1 MESSPL
7 LAVVIV
13 LLPVGA
19 TEVRQRTGLPLGTI
33 SKSSQRMPF
42 LKCCLSIYNGAGV
55 A

>member
-13 LLPVGA
+13 LLPLGA
-19 TEVRQRTGLPLGTI
+19 TEVRQRTGLPLGAI
-33 SKSSQRMPF
+33 SESSQRMPF
-42 LKCCLSIYNGAGV
+42 LKCCPSIYNGAGV